1 MEGSASTLTSVFTT
15 VAADMTS
22 AVEGIAPIALGV
34 GAAVLVITL
43 GWKLFKKLTK

>member
-1 MEGSASTLTSVFTT
+1 MEGTAFTLTTVFGSV
-15 VAADMTS
+15 AENMTA
-22 AVEGIAPIALGV
+22 AVEAVAPIALGV